1 MIRLRKRWAMVHIA
15 TGETLRTFWTR
26 GEAEFRADLLNAF
39 ATVLSLRG
47 RVKVERR

>member
-26 GEAEFRADLLNAF
+26 GEAEFLADLLNA
-39 ATVLSLRG
+39 SLRG